1 MDNRAFS
8 LPMRLIR
15 RFETRDPFEIAEEMG
30 ITVLIRSDFNR
41 QKGAFAV
48 IGNISFIF
56 INGRLSEYMQR
67 LICAH
72 ELGHALLHRKLGT
85 VPGGMMEFEIFDIKD
100 ETEYDANVFAA
111 NLLIDE
117 QEVLEMAREGYD
129 VVHIAKELNLNVNI
143 LLVKLNEMSKKG
155 YDLRV
160 PYEPSRKFLGRIDD
174 EIGEL

>member
-1 MDNRAFS
+1 
-8 LPMRLIR
+8 
-15 RFETRDPFEIAEEMG
+15 
-30 ITVLIRSDFNR
+30 
-41 QKGAFAV
+41 
-48 IGNISFIF
+48 
-56 INGRLSEYMQR
+56 
-67 LICAH
+67 
-72 ELGHALLHRKLGT
+72 
-85 VPGGMMEFEIFDIKD
+85 MEFEIFDIKD

-117 QEVLEMAREGYD
+117 QEMLEMAREGYD